1 MRIPWTWLA
10 AALAVTSLA
19 DAAPQPP
26 AFRLGDAATPIE
38 YAVSL
43 AIDPR
48 EPRFSGEV
56 RIALRV
62 NRASPVL
69 WLNATS
75 LAIDSAEFQQG
86 RRKMPVNVIPG
97 GAGFDGFEARG

>member
-1 MRIPWTWLA
+1 MRIPWTGLA
-10 AALAVTSLA
+10 AALVVTSIA
-19 DAAPQPP
+19 HAAPAPP

-38 YAVSL
+38 YTVSL

-75 LAIDSAEFQQG
+75 LTID
-86 RRKMPVNVIPG
+86 
-97 GAGFDGFEARG
+97 